1 MGWKGNTMLL
11 LVDGYNLLHV
21 SGLFGSAGGPPTLER
36 SRLALLEFL
45 AAKLPETLRK
55 KTTLVFDAAAAPS
68 GLPSHQN
75 HAQMEVRFAPRTST
89 ADDLIAELILGE
101 ADPRHLTVVSSDH
114 AVQRSARQRGAKY
127 IDSDA
132 WFREV
137 QRASPLDS
145 PLAQSEKPTD
155 PIGNPFPPGYAEAEA
170 AELRAF
176 DEFRPSGP
184 SPRRRKS

>member
-1 MGWKGNTMLL
+1 MLL

-21 SGLFGSAGGPPTLER
+21 SGLFGPADGPPTLER

-45 AAKLPETLRK
+45 AANLPEPLRK
-55 KTTLVFDAAAAPS
+55 RTTVVFDAAAAPP
-68 GLPSHQN
+68 GLPSQLD
-75 HAQMEVRFAPRTST
+75 HAGMRIRFAPRKST
-89 ADDLIAELILGE
+89 ADDLIAELILQE

-127 IDSDA
+127 IDSEA

-137 QRASPLDS
+137 RRNSQQDS
-145 PLAQSEKPTD
+145 TATGEKHSA

-176 DEFRPSGP
+176 DELRPSGP
-184 SPRRRKS
+184 SSRRRKS